1 MAIQD
6 LSRYLRST
14 PRGHILSLMRRK
26 DVRGVKHEFL
36 VMRAQEPRG
45 RIIWIRMERAAN
57 RTQPGL
63 GALVSKFPARDTARI
78 SGTEEDILN
87 EEERSTVEAEVH
99 FDSPP
104 TLLHLDKLLNIV
116 TEESVHYTLW
126 PENCFFFASVIQE
139 ILSARHNGRLIS
151 GKLGHKNLAR
161 AVRNRIRTKVE
172 ELY

>member
-26 DVRGVKHEFL
+26 EVRGVKHEFL

-63 GALVSKFPARDTARI
+63 GALISKFPARDTV
-78 SGTEEDILN
+78 SFN
-87 EEERSTVEAEVH
+87 SM
-99 FDSPP
+99 
-104 TLLHLDKLLNIV
+104 
-116 TEESVHYTLW
+116 
-126 PENCFFFASVIQE
+126 
-139 ILSARHNGRLIS
+139 
-151 GKLGHKNLAR
+151 NLAR
-161 AVRNRIRTKVE
+161 YHLDFSFPSPQNHLGKNLWHRRRHPERRGTEYGGSGGSLRFTAYSPPSR
-172 ELY
+172 